1 MRTPEIVA
9 LATDARWTHMARQER
24 RKTGVLIAT
33 YAALA
38 VLGLA
43 LSTPGPVV
51 IGFAIANGFAWG
63 RFLRLSDLIDDADRR
78 TRHLN

>member
-1 MRTPEIVA
+1 MRTPEMAA
-9 LATDARWTHMARQER
+9 LVTDARWTHMAREER
-24 RKTGVLIAT
+24 RKTGTLIAV

-38 VLGLA
+38 VIGLA

-51 IGFAIANGFAWG
+51 IGFSIANGFAWG
-63 RFLRLSDLIDDADRR
+63 RFLRLSKIIDDYDRR